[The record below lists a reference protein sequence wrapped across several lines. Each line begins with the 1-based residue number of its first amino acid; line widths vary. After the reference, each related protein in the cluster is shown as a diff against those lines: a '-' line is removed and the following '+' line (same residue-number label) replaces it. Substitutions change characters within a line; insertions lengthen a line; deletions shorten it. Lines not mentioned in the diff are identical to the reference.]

1 MFGAADFPAWSD
13 ARPRRPPR
21 GPGAWQAGG
30 MADQEQDEQTG
41 TAEEPTSAAEAEES
55 PEEAAK
61 RRFREA
67 LERKQKA
74 RHGGVGGGPG
84 GSKVHGTQN
93 RGGGK
98 RTFRRKA
105 GG

>member
-1 MFGAADFPAWSD
+1 
-13 ARPRRPPR
+13 
-21 GPGAWQAGG
+21 
-30 MADQEQDEQTG
+30 MAESEQDEQITSEA
-41 TAEEPTSAAEAEES
+41 AEEAVEET

-67 LERKQKA
+67 LERKRGAQ
-74 RHGGVGGGPG
+74 HGAAGAGRG
-84 GSKVHGTQN
+84 GSKIHGTQN
-93 RGGGK
+93 QGGGK

>member
-1 MFGAADFPAWSD
+1 
-13 ARPRRPPR
+13 
-21 GPGAWQAGG
+21 
-30 MADQEQDEQTG
+30 MADQEHDEQTG
-41 TAEEPTSAAEAEES
+41 APEEPTSVEET

-67 LERKQKA
+67 LERKQNA
-74 RHGGVGGGPG
+74 RHGNAGGGPG

-93 RGGGK
+93 KGGGK